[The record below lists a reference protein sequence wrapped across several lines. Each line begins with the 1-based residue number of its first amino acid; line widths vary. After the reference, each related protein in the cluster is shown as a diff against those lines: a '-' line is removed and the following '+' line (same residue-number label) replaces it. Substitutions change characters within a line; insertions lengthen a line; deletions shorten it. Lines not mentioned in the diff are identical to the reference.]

1 LEKRAVIAR
10 CLLVCSALLLLFAN
24 GAYGRGSYQ
33 RTKDGKTLV
42 WNNYPGHGEEV
53 EWSGDR
59 DPNGYAIGQGTL
71 TWYRVEQPIVTG
83 SSIPSARRE
92 RIFGVYR
99 YSGKMVRGKLEGPVN
114 ADAKGKTFH
123 ATFVKGSKI
132 GDWVAGSAPSATPN
146 TRRHER
152 VPEGA
157 AVAASGQ
164 AATPTPPDRR
174 AEPVIE
180 TPTQG
185 SASLELA
192 RPPSSLRMPVVAAA
206 SPQASIPSTPS
217 GPSSNPAAVD
227 PAVKD
232 RMIADFKDETQSVLS
247 RVTDATGNF
256 RDVDRLESVQKLPGP
271 VSESVSS
278 LVERGRDFRAKV
290 GYETALHEYR
300 TEIQTVDALAVV
312 DQITRNIAANDASAA
327 SSTLADF
334 LKSNPEPT
342 AESEKALWRYLT
354 SMRSL
359 CSRLEKDADMHLQ
372 KAQSLASA
380 GKKSEAIREY
390 QEANRIFPKPA
401 TAEKIRQLQGNGPE
415 L

>member
-1 LEKRAVIAR
+1 VIAR
-10 CLLVCSALLLLFAN
+10 CLLVCSGLLLLFAN
-24 GAYGRGSYQ
+24 GAYGRGTYQ

-42 WNNYPGHGEEV
+42 WNNYPGQGEEA

-59 DPNGYAIGQGTL
+59 NPNGYAIGQGTL

-123 ATFVKGSKI
+123 ATFVNGSKI
-132 GDWVAGSAPSATPN
+132 GDWAAGPAPSATVN

-164 AATPTPPDRR
+164 KAAPTPPERR
-174 AEPVIE
+174 AEPIIE

-185 SASLELA
+185 TASLELA
-192 RPPSSLRMPVVAAA
+192 RPPSSLRMPPAAAA
-206 SPQASIPSTPS
+206 SPQASIRSTPS
-217 GPSSNPAAVD
+217 APSSSPAALDD

-232 RMIADFKDETQSVLS
+232 RIIADFKDETQSVLS

-256 RDVDRLESVQKLPGP
+256 REVDRLESVQKLPGP

-300 TEIQTVDALAVV
+300 TETQTVDALAVV
-312 DQITRNIAANDASAA
+312 DQVTRKIAANDASAA
-327 SSTLADF
+327 SSRLADF

-354 SMRSL
+354 SVRSL
-359 CSRLEKDADMHLQ
+359 CSPLEKDADVHLQ
-372 KAQSLASA
+372 QAQSLASA
-380 GKKSEAIREY
+380 GKKNDAIREY

-401 TAEKIRQLQGNGPE
+401 TAKKIRQLQGNGPE